1 MASSSF
7 PDGFLPVQ
15 TQGFG
20 GFAGPVAAG
29 EDDKGPVFLFD
40 IAAQHLNGDDRL
52 HGGMMMSLMAIVVG
66 ETAQRA
72 ATARDASNVTR
83 PLSLNCDFVS
93 AGEPGERVEGR
104 AIVTRATR
112 SVMFM
117 SGTLTVGERVLMTA
131 TGVYAVKANDQ

>member
-1 MASSSF
+1 MTSPSF

-15 TQGFG
+15 TKGFG

-29 EDDKGPVFLFD
+29 EDDKGAVFLFD

-52 HGGMMMSLMAIVVG
+52 HGGMMMSLMAIVMG
-66 ETAQRA
+66 ETTQRA
-72 ATARDASNVTR
+72 AAARDASAVTR

-131 TGVYAVKANDQ
+131 TGVYAVKAGDK